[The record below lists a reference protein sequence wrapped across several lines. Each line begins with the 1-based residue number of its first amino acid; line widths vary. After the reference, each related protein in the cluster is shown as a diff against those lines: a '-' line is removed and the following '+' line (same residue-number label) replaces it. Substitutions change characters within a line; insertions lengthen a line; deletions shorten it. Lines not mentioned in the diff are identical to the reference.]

1 MKLEFIVFFFDVML
15 EEHFHTKRR
24 MARILDIELRTLQY
38 NFERIGT
45 GKGGCIAIP
54 HLLVYCCENGI
65 SIDRIFERFLER
77 KRSDEEG
84 EFIVMNHEGILG
96 WLYHCALNKL
106 FESDL
111 RSMALALRVGERT
124 LERAL
129 EQENGA
135 ESVLLFEQL
144 MRYCMEHNISMD
156 AMLAEYMGSRGE

>member
-38 NFERIGT
+38 NSERIGT

-84 EFIVMNHEGILG
+84 SSL
-96 WLYHCALNKL
+96 
-106 FESDL
+106 S
-111 RSMALALRVGERT
+111 
-124 LERAL
+124 
-129 EQENGA
+129 
-135 ESVLLFEQL
+135 
-144 MRYCMEHNISMD
+144 
-156 AMLAEYMGSRGE
+156 

>member
-1 MKLEFIVFFFDVML
+1 
-15 EEHFHTKRR
+15 
-24 MARILDIELRTLQY
+24 
-38 NFERIGT
+38 
-45 GKGGCIAIP
+45 
-54 HLLVYCCENGI
+54 
-65 SIDRIFERFLER
+65 
-77 KRSDEEG
+77 
-84 EFIVMNHEGILG
+84 MNHEGILG

>member
-1 MKLEFIVFFFDVML
+1 
-15 EEHFHTKRR
+15 
-24 MARILDIELRTLQY
+24 
-38 NFERIGT
+38 
-45 GKGGCIAIP
+45 
-54 HLLVYCCENGI
+54 
-65 SIDRIFERFLER
+65 
-77 KRSDEEG
+77 
-84 EFIVMNHEGILG
+84 MNHEGILG

-156 AMLAEYMGSRGE
+156 AMLAEYMGITGE